1 MSRPVCWITGGSR
14 GIGAACAR
22 ALAAEYDVAVGYGAS
37 REQAEALAA
46 SIRADGGNA
55 LAVQADAACREA
67 LFRAAR
73 EVGERLGHISL
84 LVTCAGVAWTGLAQ
98 EMPEADVRRVL
109 DVDLAGTIFA
119 CQAVLPDMFAR
130 KSGCIVTVSS
140 IWGLCGASCEAV
152 YSAAKAGVIGWT
164 RALAQEAG
172 PSGVRVNCVAP
183 GVIRTEMLA
192 NLSEADLA
200 ALADET
206 PLGRI
211 GMPEDIAAAVR
222 YLASA
227 DFVTGQVLS
236 PNGGL
241 VI

>member
-22 ALAAEYDVAVGYGAS
+22 TLAAEYDVAVGYSAS
-37 REQAEALAA
+37 RERAEALAA
-46 SIRADGGNA
+46 SIRADGGNS

-73 EVGERLGHISL
+73 EVEERLGHIAL

-98 EMPEADVRRVL
+98 EMPEADVHRVL

-119 CQAVLPDMFAR
+119 CQAVLPDMIAQ

-164 RALAQEAG
+164 KALAQEAG

-236 PNGGL
+236 PNGGF
-241 VI
+241 VV